1 MGALGLNGPG
11 VVVGSIVGLVLVAK
25 KRSRNGRWP
34 NHILQVVCG
43 GSFSTSGNTRVIPVF
58 FAESNLGGPPIMV
71 FTIKTGITLAVS
83 ILVLYVPILVSYSVY
98 ADHTWALRAPR
109 PYVDLYLCATH

>member
-1 MGALGLNGPG
+1 MGVSGLDGPG

-34 NHILQVVCG
+34 NHILQVACG

-58 FAESNLGGPPIMV
+58 FAESIMGGPPIMV

-83 ILVLYVPILVSYSVY
+83 ILVLQPPIYILYSVY
-98 ADHTWALRAPR
+98 ADHTWAQ
-109 PYVDLYLCATH
+109 

>member
-1 MGALGLNGPG
+1 MGASGLDGPG

-43 GSFSTSGNTRVIPVF
+43 GSFSTSGNTRIIPVF
-58 FAESNLGGPPIMV
+58 FAESNLKTAHNGFYNKNGNNSSRFDFGFATSHIH
-71 FTIKTGITLAVS
+71 TI
-83 ILVLYVPILVSYSVY
+83 
-98 ADHTWALRAPR
+98 
-109 PYVDLYLCATH
+109 